1 MLEPPPA
8 LAKSTLPPP
17 PPAPKISADFFAM
30 SIALILDV
38 TSLVI
43 PTTIEMLL
51 LYSVRC

>member
-17 PPAPKISADFFAM
+17 PLAPKISADFFVM

-38 TSLVI
+38 MSLVT
-43 PTTIEMLL
+43 PATIEMLL
-51 LYSVRC
+51 LYSLK